1 MYADFLMDTMG
12 PSKNIQNEIQAMVD
26 RDLPFV
32 EVTDDQGN
40 GYLINKETGDIMYGP
55 FPVDSTNTGG
65 GGTGPGG
72 SMAEGGP
79 VVRNVGEAEGIAGL
93 FEDMMGPGRVDET
106 ERVYEYPGGTMTE
119 RVSRGSFNMRTG

>member
-1 MYADFLMDTMG
+1 MYADYLMDTMG
-12 PSKNIQNEIQAMVD
+12 PGKNFENEIQAMVE

-32 EVTDDQGN
+32 QVTDGQGN

-72 SMAEGGP
+72 GMAEGGP

-93 FEDMMGPGRVDET
+93 FENMMGPGRVDET

-119 RVSRGSFNMRTG
+119 RVSRGSFNLRTG